1 MTLRDRPGR
10 DGSLLV
16 PYYLIIPF
24 TTRFSNN
31 NDVGSVSRK
40 SGNLAMPGWRPYP
53 KTMILTWTLAHKPV
67 LLLKHYYQNLRL
79 GLWIYYKHKIAFL
92 GTVNT
97 GTLLGPLVAIKSA
110 RTWRLEEMWPGILLT
125 PTRAFLGRGRPG
137 YVAKYPN
144 VNSNCSNTRPTILHN
159 HVTQKISQT
168 KWSPY
173 PPLALP
179 EGLNGVN
186 R

>member
-1 MTLRDRPGR
+1 MTWD
-10 DGSLLV
+10 
-16 PYYLIIPF
+16 PF
-24 TTRFSNN
+24 LESP
-31 NDVGSVSRK
+31 
-40 SGNLAMPGWRPYP
+40 GNLAMPGWRPYP
-53 KTMILTWTLAHKPV
+53 KIMILPRTLAHKPV
-67 LLLKHYYQNLRL
+67 LLLKHYYQNLTL
-79 GLWIYYKHKIAFL
+79 GLWIYCKHKIAFL

-97 GTLLGPLVAIKSA
+97 GTLLESLVAIKSA
-110 RTWRLEEMWPGILLT
+110 RTWRLEEMWSGILLT

-137 YVAKYPN
+137 YGAKYPN

-179 EGLNGVN
+179 LLFDIRVLRLYLRHFQALSRIWIFLDFQVCNV
-186 R
+186 RHYLL

>member
-1 MTLRDRPGR
+1 MTWDQFLESP
-10 DGSLLV
+10 
-16 PYYLIIPF
+16 
-24 TTRFSNN
+24 
-31 NDVGSVSRK
+31 
-40 SGNLAMPGWRPYP
+40 GNLAMPGWRPYP

-110 RTWRLEEMWPGILLT
+110 RTWRLEEMWPGNLLT

-137 YVAKYPN
+137 YGAKYPN

-173 PPLALP
+173 VPASCLTFVIWHPGLKTLSASLP
-179 EGLNGVN
+179 GFIQDMNIPGFPGM
-186 R
+186 